1 MKLLFFPLFLFS
13 VVQLCC
19 LGRTY
24 PNFLAVRGVSTLT
37 GVLLIPVLYYTYSGA
52 VGDHVLWADIA
63 VFYLAVLGAFALDF
77 RLLRRGRFTSLWQQ
91 LLGLADPVGAGVF
104 VCIRS
109 PSARRSWACGWI
121 P

>member
-1 MKLLFFPLFLFS
+1 MAAAFAAVNESTWEHMKLLFFPLFLFS

-52 VGDHVLWADIA
+52 VGDLSLIHIFSACSRHTCHSVSGWAA
-63 VFYLAVLGAFALDF
+63 
-77 RLLRRGRFTSLWQQ
+77 WK
-91 LLGLADPVGAGVF
+91 
-104 VCIRS
+104 
-109 PSARRSWACGWI
+109 
-121 P
+121 